1 MRDGKE
7 ALIQKVEQYKPLIV
21 CFNGKG
27 DFTLLFCSCHL
38 FFVWIDLLVF
48 LLVLRLG
55 QLIYNHCLSC
65 TSLNLKISFL
75 FGAE

>member
-27 DFTLLFCSCHL
+27 DFSLLFCSCHL
-38 FFVWIDLLVF
+38 SFVSIDLFVF
-48 LLVLRLG
+48 LLFLRLG

-65 TSLNLKISFL
+65 SSLNLKISFL
-75 FGAE
+75 VWG